1 MAPFRVS
8 NHRLRS
14 AHHCPASSR
23 FPADCQLD
31 PTAVP
36 ARGTFLESVHRAR
49 GTCSGRKG
57 STLQSTK
64 LSSVRRIGL
73 RVAVAGALAAV
84 PVAAVAATA
93 SAEAPSPA
101 TTQVVEAAA
110 PVAASA
116 DEVSR
121 PGLHLGEHRDGERR
135 LYLDDHRPDGP
146 GPVGPGPRVLHR
158 VLPGG
163 TGSFGS
169 S

>member
-1 MAPFRVS
+1 M
-8 NHRLRS
+8 
-14 AHHCPASSR
+14 
-23 FPADCQLD
+23 
-31 PTAVP
+31 
-36 ARGTFLESVHRAR
+36 
-49 GTCSGRKG
+49 
-57 STLQSTK
+57 QSTK
-64 LSSVRRIGL
+64 LSSARRIGL
-73 RVAVAGALAAV
+73 RVAVAGALAAG

-93 SAEAPSPA
+93 SAEAPAAA

-121 PGLHLGEHRDGERR
+121 PGLHLGEHRGEHRDGERR

-146 GPVGPGPRVLHR
+146 GPVGPGPRILHR

>member
-1 MAPFRVS
+1 M
-8 NHRLRS
+8 
-14 AHHCPASSR
+14 
-23 FPADCQLD
+23 
-31 PTAVP
+31 
-36 ARGTFLESVHRAR
+36 
-49 GTCSGRKG
+49 
-57 STLQSTK
+57 QSTK

>member
-1 MAPFRVS
+1 M
-8 NHRLRS
+8 
-14 AHHCPASSR
+14 
-23 FPADCQLD
+23 
-31 PTAVP
+31 
-36 ARGTFLESVHRAR
+36 
-49 GTCSGRKG
+49 
-57 STLQSTK
+57 TLHSTK

-93 SAEAPSPA
+93 SAEAPSAA
-101 TTQVVEAAA
+101 TTQVAEAAA

-135 LYLDDHRPDGP
+135 LYLDDHRPGGP
-146 GPVGPGPRVLHR
+146 GPDGTGPRILHR
-158 VLPGG
+158 VLPGA

>member
-1 MAPFRVS
+1 M
-8 NHRLRS
+8 H
-14 AHHCPASSR
+14 
-23 FPADCQLD
+23 
-31 PTAVP
+31 
-36 ARGTFLESVHRAR
+36 
-49 GTCSGRKG
+49 
-57 STLQSTK
+57 STK

-93 SAEAPSPA
+93 SAEAPAAA

-110 PVAASA
+110 PATASA
-116 DEVSR
+116 DAVSR
-121 PGLHLGEHRDGERR
+121 PGVSLGEHHNGERR
-135 LYLDDHRPDGP
+135 LHLEDHRHDQP
-146 GPVGPGPRVLHR
+146 GPAGPGPRIFKQ